1 MKLKIN
7 PKEYNSTHFYFFI
20 KAEIARLKN
29 DMQNAIIYY
38 NKALQHA
45 NKTEDKFIVA
55 LINECA
61 SYFFYKNN
69 LMDYAKL
76 HLLNAHDAYANCK
89 ATLKCKLLE
98 TRYND
103 WFKTDEKYYS
113 PAKKIAGNKFEID
126 LRYALENNE
135 LSLYYQPI
143 FSSKN
148 IELAHFEAL
157 IRWQH
162 PEHGFISPAHF
173 IPLAEATKL
182 ILPISEWVIKTACQQ
197 ISAWR
202 EGGYPLVPIAI
213 NISGLQFTQQPL
225 VHLIK
230 KYIHEY
236 NIDTRYLELEFTESI
251 LIENTEKIKND
262 ILALKNLNIRITIDD
277 FGTYY
282 SNLSYLKHFSVDKIK
297 IDKTFVRDLSHCNKD
312 RSVIVAIVT
321 LAHSLGLKVVAEG
334 VETEA
339 QLAYLREQK
348 VDELQGYYF
357 SKPISHDE
365 CSQYL
370 LASTH
375 K

>member
-1 MKLKIN
+1 MKLEKK
-7 PKEYNSTHFYFFI
+7 PQEYNAPHFYFFI
-20 KAEIARLKN
+20 NAEIARLKN
-29 DMQNAIIYY
+29 DMQSAIIYY

-45 NKTEDKFIVA
+45 KKADNKFIIA

-61 SYFFYKNN
+61 SYFFYKHN

-76 HLLNAHDAYANCK
+76 HLLNAYDAYAICK
-89 ATLKCKLLE
+89 ATIKCKLLE
-98 TRYND
+98 TRYTD
-103 WFKTDEKYYS
+103 WFKTNEKEQLPIKTLAMNKS
-113 PAKKIAGNKFEID
+113 EIA
-126 LRYALENNE
+126 LRHALENNE

-143 FSSKN
+143 FTKN
-148 IELAHFEAL
+148 IELVHFEAL
-157 IRWQH
+157 IRWYH

-173 IPLAEATKL
+173 IPLAEETKL

-197 ISAWR
+197 INTWR
-202 EGGYPLVPIAI
+202 DEGYPLVPIAI

-230 KYIHEY
+230 KYIREY

-262 ILALKNLNIRITIDD
+262 IIELRNLNIKITIDD

-297 IDKTFVRDLSHCNKD
+297 IDKTFIRDLNHCKKD
-312 RSVIVAIVT
+312 RSVIAAIVT

-334 VETEA
+334 VENEA
-339 QLAYLREQK
+339 QLAYLIEQK

-357 SKPISHDE
+357 AKPISHDK
-365 CSQYL
+365 CPQYL
-370 LASTH
+370 LEGIL
-375 K
+375 